1 MHHPCR
7 SQRRTNG
14 RHALASAGCPA
25 LSACGP
31 GVSCADACRQKAAKL
46 VCTRASARHPLC
58 PAPAVPHPCRRKLLR
73 ARGWR
78 VVSVPFYHWS
88 GEEGGAPWSAELDT
102 PPKRRPGFDCPVCAG
117 ADPCPLSQLGE
128 PASAAVP
135 PPQQPPR
142 PPPPL
147 QQLAI
152 EDGRRALL
160 QRIVAEARALPV
172 PAVAPEHAAAT
183 ARLQQL
189 QASFQH
195 RLPAWRAEEERRTAA
210 LARQREE
217 AEAVAAAEVCAAAY
231 TPGPGS
237 GVPTEGPAPASST
250 AAAAPAPASSAAVQQ
265 VVPAAAQ
272 PPTVAGAAAGQEV
285 PQQEARVP
293 SPLLQQEQVP
303 PLDAPTTAPPLAE
316 MPAPKAPEQP
326 PPLPPSATQHAE
338 QAQQAR
344 REGPSPAPVQQQ
356 LPAAGGPGKPD
367 TAAAQEQELLAAK
380 EAALRLVESLSPR
393 VEHAQDWPGPM
404 LPPGFGPPAGAQG
417 QTPGGSPLRTP
428 RALPPPQDEVPTP
441 LLPPGLGAAH
451 TPGPLAG
458 APSEAALAAAQAAA
472 RALSGARAPLFLGAV
487 APASRPQ
494 PPSQQPLGRSGGSG
508 IGSSDAALG
517 GAATRGGGCP

>member
-1 MHHPCR
+1 MSGGGRGSGYGGGTCTTR
-7 SQRRTNG
+7 AALRGARTAG
-14 RHALASAGCPA
+14 MPSPRPGALTSPLAVLASVV
-25 LSACGP
+25 P
-31 GVSCADACRQKAAKL
+31 GACRQKAAKL

-102 PPKRRPGFDCPVCAG
+102 PPKRWLGCNCLVCAG

-128 PASAAVP
+128 PAPAAVP
-135 PPQQPPR
+135 PPQPPR

-147 QQLAI
+147 QQLAV

-195 RLPAWRAEEERRTAA
+195 RLPAWRAEEERRTVA

-217 AEAVAAAEVCAAAY
+217 AEAVAVAEVFAA
-231 TPGPGS
+231 THTLEPGS

-250 AAAAPAPASSAAVQQ
+250 AAAGPAPASTAAVQQ
-265 VVPAAAQ
+265 AVPAAAQ
-272 PPTVAGAAAGQEV
+272 APTVAGAAAGQEV

-293 SPLLQQEQVP
+293 SPLLQQEQAP

-316 MPAPKAPEQP
+316 MPSPKAPEQP
-326 PPLPPSATQHAE
+326 PPLPTTAAQHAE

-356 LPAAGGPGKPD
+356 PLAAGGLDEPD
-367 TAAAQEQELLAAK
+367 AAKAQEQELLAAK
-380 EAALRLVESLSPR
+380 EAALRLAESLSPR
-393 VEHAQDWPGPM
+393 GAQAGATREHAQDWPSPM

-458 APSEAALAAAQAAA
+458 SPSEAALAAAQAAA

-494 PPSQQPLGRSGGSG
+494 PPSQQPLV
-508 IGSSDAALG
+508 
-517 GAATRGGGCP
+517 